1 MLIYLLMAR
10 FSSLMK
16 ELHRGTFGNGMLAI
30 GPIPLIKEFLTTS
43 DVKKVE
49 YTDNSTSGDSI
60 TDLHESWSVLNEN
73 GLVLGY
79 YPNVHN
85 T

>member
-1 MLIYLLMAR
+1 
-10 FSSLMK
+10 
-16 ELHRGTFGNGMLAI
+16 MLAI
-30 GPIPLIKEFLTTS
+30 GLIPLIKEFLTTS

-60 TDLHESWSVLNEN
+60 AGLHESWSVLNEN

-79 YPNVHN
+79 YPNLHKI
-85 T
+85 